1 MFDKEITFDRFIR
14 GLMVLA
20 VAFGLVWLI
29 NRLSTVLLPF
39 FVAWLLA
46 YMMYPLVRFLQYKV
60 RLRSRLL
67 SILVAVLL
75 VAGVLTG
82 LAFLVIPPMVS
93 EFRRLVELV
102 SQYMGTT
109 WGQSDLP
116 QRLQEFAARYID
128 GNSILELIQQSSFVE
143 AAQGVVMQLW
153 GVVSGTLSF
162 ALGVLGFF
170 VVLLYMFFILS
181 DYETIS
187 EGWVKF
193 IPSGQRRFASQVAE
207 DVKNGMNAY
216 FRGQSLVALCV
227 GILFSIGFLIIK
239 FPMAIG
245 LGLFIGVLNL
255 VPYMQVIGFI
265 PTILLAMLKAADTG
279 QNFWFILLMAL
290 VVFAVV
296 QTIQDMFLTP
306 RIMGHVMGLN
316 PAIILLSLS
325 VWGSLL
331 GFIGL
336 IIALPLTTLC
346 ISYYR
351 RFILKE

>member
-181 DYETIS
+181 DYETIT

-193 IPSGQRRFASQVAE
+193 IPSGQRRFAVQVAE

-216 FRGQSLVALCV
+216 FRGQSLIALCV